1 MPKLNV
7 TVDHQLGAEKAK
19 ERLQTYLDKVK
30 SQHGDKF
37 KDLQENMSGNQGSF
51 SFKTMG
57 FKVAGGLAVSDSNVA
72 VDLDLPFAAML
83 FKGKI
88 ESELKSQ
95 LTRLLRSDGGNMEPP
110 V

>member
-1 MPKLNV
+1 MPKLNL
-7 TVDHQLGAEKAK
+7 TVDHQLGAEQAK
-19 ERLQTYLDKVK
+19 ERLQTYLDKIK

-37 KDLQENMSGNQGSF
+37 KDLQEEMSGNQGSF

-57 FKVAGGLAVSDSNVA
+57 FKVAGNLAINDENVA

-95 LTRLLRSDGGNMEPP
+95 LARLLGPEGENMEPP

>member
-7 TVDHQLGAEKAK
+7 KVDHELGADAAK
-19 ERLQTYLDKVK
+19 QRLQTYLDKVK

-37 KDLQENMSGNQGSF
+37 KDLQENMSGNQGAF

-57 FKVAGGLAVSDSNVA
+57 FKVAGGVAVNDKNVS

-88 ESELKSQ
+88 ESELRTQ
-95 LTRLLRSDGGNMEPP
+95 LERLLSDEGANMEPP
-110 V
+110 A